1 MMFQND
7 RYLFAELL
15 KVRLNLQLNNVPL
28 LYHGVPELR
37 DILAA
42 SDIHLAEPKVE
53 LSTEE
58 LGARFQNLVECVY
71 ATLADVR
78 PLALVSIVLYGY
90 R

>member
-7 RYLFAELL
+7 RYMFVSLL
-15 KVRLNLQLNNVPL
+15 KVRLNVQINNVPL

-42 SDIHLAEPKVE
+42 SGIYLDEPKVE

-58 LGARFQNLVECVY
+58 LGARFQKLVECVY

-78 PLALVSIVLYGY
+78 LLALVSI
-90 R
+90 